1 MAISSGRVKTPL
13 ILQMEAVECGA
24 AALAIVLGYYGLYV
38 PLERVREDCG
48 VSRDGSLAINIVQA
62 ARRYGMVATGLRKEP
77 EDLEHLTMPLILH
90 WNFSHFVVLE
100 GIVKGRAYINDPA
113 SGRYTVTM
121 EELDQSFTGVVLSI
135 RPGEKF
141 RPGGEQTTFRTML
154 IPKIRP
160 EIIPCIFLFIAGVA
174 MLLPGIAIPIAHQ
187 VFMDQI
193 ALANRGYLLYPL
205 LIFMAGFVILQVAIT
220 WVREICLVRWE
231 TDLSFRLSRTFF
243 QKILFLP
250 IRFFDQR
257 YAGEISQRVSLNDH
271 VAMIISG
278 RAATAV
284 LDIIISLVY
293 LTLLLFLSYTLTI
306 VACLIALA
314 NYAFLRWVTARQV
327 ELSRKLILEQGR
339 LWGVTSSGIQMIE
352 SLKSGGSES
361 EFFERWAGHHAGFV
375 NTERSISKNASFM
388 NIVPALINGIGTTA
402 ILAVGTNLILAGTIS
417 IGFFFA
423 YQALLVNFLQPIQR
437 LINVGGEI
445 SELEGSLQ
453 RLVDVEKNLPDDT
466 ELKIHEATEQ
476 EQDPQRKLTGH
487 VEWKD
492 VSFGYNPLQP
502 PILKNISITIPPGGS
517 VALVG
522 PSGCGKSTIARL
534 MAGLYEPWSG
544 EIMIDGILLN
554 EIPGQKRYLS
564 VAYVSQSIFIL
575 EGTVRENIT
584 LWDKTIRN
592 RRIIQ
597 ASRDAEID
605 DLISSLP
612 GGYDAFI
619 EEGGRNLSGGEKQR
633 MEIARALAGDP
644 TVLVLDE
651 ATSALDPVTEKKI
664 EANLRKR
671 SCTCLIIAHRLST
684 IRDCDEIIVL
694 DKGSIVEQGRH
705 EELMEKRGPYY
716 QLIMAE
722 EEKRETG
729 GNT

>member
-1 MAISSGRVKTPL
+1 MSSGRVKTPF

-38 PLERVREDCG
+38 PLEKVREECG

-77 EDLEHLTMPLILH
+77 KDLEHMTMPLILH

-100 GIVKGRAYINDPA
+100 GVVNGRAFINDPA

-121 EELDQSFTGVVLSI
+121 EELDRSFTGIALSI
-135 RPGEKF
+135 RPGETF
-141 RPGGEQTTFRTML
+141 RPGGEKTTFWTML
-154 IPKIRP
+154 VPKIKP

-187 VFMDQI
+187 IFMDQI
-193 ALANRGYLLYPL
+193 ALANRGYLLFPL
-205 LIFMAGFVILQVAIT
+205 LVFMAGFVILQVAIT

-257 YAGEISQRVSLNDH
+257 YAGEISRRVSLNDH

-284 LDIIISLVY
+284 LDIIISVVY
-293 LTLLLFLSYTLTI
+293 LTLLLFLSYSLTI
-306 VACLIALA
+306 VACVIAIA
-314 NYAFLRWVTARQV
+314 NYAFLRWITHRRV

-352 SLKSGGSES
+352 SLKSGGRES
-361 EFFERWAGHHAGFV
+361 EFFERWAGHHAGFI
-375 NTERSISKNASFM
+375 NTERSISKNSSFM
-388 NIVPALINGIGTTA
+388 NIIPALINGIGTTA

-453 RLVDVEKNLPDDT
+453 RLVDVEKNIPD
-466 ELKIHEATEQ
+466 ESVLKIHESTETIS
-476 EQDPQRKLTGH
+476 QRKLIGH

-492 VSFGYNPLQP
+492 VAFGYNPLQP
-502 PILKNISITIPPGGS
+502 PILKNISFTIPPGGR

-544 EIMIDGILLN
+544 QITIDGIPLK

-564 VAYVSQSIFIL
+564 VAYVSQGLFIF
-575 EGTVRENIT
+575 EGTIRENIT

-592 RRIIQ
+592 RKIIL

-619 EEGGRNLSGGEKQR
+619 EEAGRNLSGGERQR
-633 MEIARALAGDP
+633 VEIARALAGDP

-664 EANLRKR
+664 EANISER

-694 DKGSIVEQGRH
+694 DRGSIVEQGRH
-705 EELMEKRGPYY
+705 EELMNNRGPYY

-722 EEKRETG
+722 EEKGETG
-729 GNT
+729 GEA